1 MSSGL
6 IEFRHLR
13 YFMAVVEQGS
23 FRRAALKL
31 HVSQPPLTRQVQQLE
46 EILGFPLLTRSSSG
60 VELTAAGKVYYEEAR
75 NLLMLTEQAAERARL
90 AGKGQIGRLDV
101 GVNGSAVLGAIPR
114 IIREFR
120 HLYPDVD
127 VVLHTLDRAGQ
138 IKALREHRLTVGFN
152 RFFTK
157 EPDLTW
163 EVIQT
168 EQMHVVLHHQHPLAG
183 RKNLR
188 LSDLGNQPLILYPRT
203 PRPGFIDQMMRLFDR
218 QGISPDRVQEVDDV
232 TTAVALVAS
241 GLGLSLVTDSGCNLQ
256 LPGIVHLPLR
266 KADNA
271 TVDLCMI
278 HRNEE
283 ESPLLAAFLK
293 VVRDLKGTLSKPAA
307 TAISRS

>member
-1 MSSGL
+1 MPSGL

-13 YFMAVVEQGS
+13 YFMAVAEQRS

-46 EILGFPLLTRSSSG
+46 EVLGFQLFTRTSNG
-60 VELTAAGKVYYEEAR
+60 AELTVAGGVYYEEAR
-75 NLLMLTEQAAERARL
+75 NLLALTEQAAVRARM

-127 VVLHTLDRAGQ
+127 VVLHSLDRAGQ
-138 IKALREHRLTVGFN
+138 IKALRERRLTVGFN
-152 RFFTK
+152 RFFTE

-168 EQMHVVLHHQHPLAG
+168 ERMHVVMHRKHPLAG
-183 RKNLR
+183 RKSLR
-188 LSDLGNQPLILYPRT
+188 LSDIGNQPLILYPRT

-218 QGISPDRVQEVDDV
+218 QGIAPDRVQEVDDV
-232 TTAVALVAS
+232 ITAVALVAS

-278 HRNEE
+278 HRNDE
-283 ESPLLAAFLK
+283 ESPLLAAFLA
-293 VVRDLKGTLSKPAA
+293 VVRDLKGALSRPG
-307 TAISRS
+307 RYND